1 MGDGYGFNYPP
12 NYGLAG
18 PSQTSQDP
26 YPYEPPTPG
35 GLQIGQ
41 SVPTAG
47 GGLIYVGDDSYG
59 QPQFQYVR
67 DQSTGVS
74 AGDVYQAQ
82 QQAARDAARL
92 AEDQRQFNEQFGYN
106 KAAFNIDAQQEEAKF
121 NWQQAVDA
129 RDFAAAEAWKQRYYQ
144 LDQAKFGQQQYTDE
158 AAIAQAQNRGA
169 FDYINLLSQMRGPRD
184 YGQYWYTSR
193 GMTQPQG
200 EAAIPYEQAI
210 PTAFQPRTV
219 PTRQSFLGAAGPAF
233 APFGAQQGPA
243 FVQPPVPPVAPVPET
258 RLVRRNDQ
266 RRNIPKGATTVV
278 APIGPAEAGVQPAR
292 TVSLAAGYTPEE
304 FLKRLAPY

>member
-1 MGDGYGFNYPP
+1 MGFQWWEQQGSRLPTSYDPRGIYEATPAP
-12 NYGLAG
+12 EVAG
-18 PSQTSQDP
+18 
-26 YPYEPPTPG
+26 PPTPQPDGG

-47 GGLIYVGDDSYG
+47 GVLIYVGDDSYG

-106 KAAFNIDAQQEEAKF
+106 KAAFNIGAQQEEAKF
-121 NWQQAVDA
+121 NWQQAVDV

-158 AAIAQAQNRGA
+158 AA
-169 FDYINLLSQMRGPRD
+169 
-184 YGQYWYTSR
+184 
-193 GMTQPQG
+193 
-200 EAAIPYEQAI
+200 
-210 PTAFQPRTV
+210 
-219 PTRQSFLGAAGPAF
+219 
-233 APFGAQQGPA
+233 
-243 FVQPPVPPVAPVPET
+243 
-258 RLVRRNDQ
+258 
-266 RRNIPKGATTVV
+266 
-278 APIGPAEAGVQPAR
+278 
-292 TVSLAAGYTPEE
+292 
-304 FLKRLAPY
+304 